1 MLCLFLEITILYL
14 YLNSVPNSAR
24 VQGLE
29 PELVV
34 GAQQEDQDLCATVQ
48 TPSTG
53 Y

>member
-14 YLNSVPNSAR
+14 YLNSVPNSTR

-29 PELVV
+29 PEPVV
-34 GAQQEDQDLCATVQ
+34 GAQQEDHDLCATVQ

>member
-1 MLCLFLEITILYL
+1 MTILYVQV
-14 YLNSVPNSAR
+14 YLNSVPNSTR

-29 PELVV
+29 PEPVV
-34 GAQQEDQDLCATVQ
+34 GAQQEDHDLCATVQ